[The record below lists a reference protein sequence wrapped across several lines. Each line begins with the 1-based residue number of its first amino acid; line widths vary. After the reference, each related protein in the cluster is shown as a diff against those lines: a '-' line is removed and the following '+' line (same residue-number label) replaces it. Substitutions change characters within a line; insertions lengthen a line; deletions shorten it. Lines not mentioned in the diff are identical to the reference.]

1 MFDFSI
7 ITVVKFSEKTIKKN
21 IISVKEQIH
30 KSYEHIIVCH
40 VNDDKSLKIIKKFKN
55 NKISLIISNDS
66 NLYEAMNIGIK
77 HAKGNFITFLN
88 ADDVFR
94 NYKVL
99 KYIKKN
105 IREYPK
111 INSFYGDVEIVKNK
125 QIYRKWNSGNFS
137 RTKFFFGW
145 HPPHPSLFLRK
156 NISNHHVHFDT
167 KFKIA
172 ADYELMIRL
181 FVVKNISSKYC
192 RGCLVKMTHGGL
204 SSKKFSNIILSNI
217 ESYLAWKK
225 HGYFFLVYIVFLKPL
240 RKVFQLFVR

>member
-1 MFDFSI
+1 VFDFSI

-21 IISVKEQIH
+21 IISVKKQIH
-30 KSYEHIIVCH
+30 KNYEHIIVCH
-40 VNDDKSLKIIKKFKN
+40 VNDAKSLKIIKKFKN
-55 NKISLIISNDS
+55 NKISLIISNDN

-125 QIYRKWNSGNFS
+125 QIYRKWNSGNFL
-137 RTKFFFGW
+137 RNKFFFW
-145 HPPHPSLFLRK
+145 LAP
-156 NISNHHVHFDT
+156 T
-167 KFKIA
+167 A
-172 ADYELMIRL
+172 
-181 FVVKNISSKYC
+181 
-192 RGCLVKMTHGGL
+192 
-204 SSKKFSNIILSNI
+204 SNIIF
-217 ESYLAWKK
+217 KK
-225 HGYFFLVYIVFLKPL
+225 KYIKS
-240 RKVFQLFVR
+240 